1 MYISMIELMKKARE
15 GHYCVPAIA
24 VENEHS
30 VRAAIQAVLR
40 LNRQTFAFA
49 RTWPQIWFL
58 MKRAVF

>member
-30 VRAAIQAVLR
+30 VRAAIQAAEEKKSPLIMIALYKV
-40 LNRQTFAFA
+40 NPDIHYFG
-49 RTWPQIWFL
+49 
-58 MKRAVF
+58 